1 MKTEMKETSAVLEI
15 DGIILPVTP
24 DQEHEWTMSTEKV
37 AIAYNVSVHAI
48 QKQKERH
55 SDDLV
60 EGTHFTRQTVC
71 LSGGL
76 QRVTTNWTK
85 LGMTTLGFF
94 IRSERARRVRLAAA
108 TLFVMASEGKLAPTT
123 AVADTSRIEAVIAE
137 MAKMVHRSL
146 DVMSRSLEIVARTQE
161 MMVRQHQDLGRRFDR
176 MDKRFDIL
184 SECFFTGRQQV
195 SLDTF
200 ERWQNWATDLARDSI
215 LIGTTEQFTL
225 EELIENRA
233 PVDLSLR
240 RPRNSVGVMMRRI
253 AGKALDMGDDTQ
265 AIWHAGRSSDQRLW
279 ICSRSMPGQPFDK
292 PRNLGLRKRE
302 RFDPDAWKQE
312 D

>member
-1 MKTEMKETSAVLEI
+1 MKNQNTGAVLEI

-24 DQEHEWTMSTEKV
+24 DQEHEWTLSTEQV
-37 AIAYNVSVHAI
+37 AIGYEVTPHAI
-48 QKQKERH
+48 QKHKERH
-55 SDDLV
+55 ADELI
-60 EGTHFTRQTVC
+60 EGTHYTRQTNS

-85 LGMTTLGFF
+85 LGVITLGWF
-94 IRSERARRVRLAAA
+94 IRSERAKRFRRMAAELILRLHEANESGNG
-108 TLFVMASEGKLAPTT
+108 LGDTT
-123 AVADTSRIEAVIAE
+123 RIEAVIAE

-161 MMVRQHQDLGRRFDR
+161 MMVRQHQDLASRFDR

-225 EELIENRA
+225 DDLIENRA

-240 RPRNSVGVMMRRI
+240 RPRNSVGAMMRRI
-253 AGKALDMGDDTQ
+253 AGKALEMGDGSQ
-265 AIWHAGRSSDQRLW
+265 AIWHPGRSSDQRLW
-279 ICSRSMPGQPFDK
+279 ICSRSMPDQPFDR
-292 PRNLGLRKRE
+292 PRNLGLKKRN